1 MKSLQEHIQDQL
13 NESYP
18 RNPKMGDVHDCIQ
31 SHLTNAFVEIWDEW
45 GMALT
50 AKVFHDECEKALK
63 DFDIRKMLDWGNNI
77 PEK

>member
-18 RNPKMGDVHDCIQ
+18 HHVKQGDAVGCIQ
-31 SHLTNAFVEIWDEW
+31 SHLTNAFIEMWDEW
-45 GMALT
+45 GMNMTSQEFNEYLEQAT
-50 AKVFHDECEKALK
+50 KK
-63 DFDIRKMLDWGNNI
+63 FDIRKMLDWGDNI